1 MKRCV
6 SRPPVGFTLVELLVV
21 IAIIGLLVTILV
33 PAVQTA
39 RRQAEVSKT
48 AARIN
53 ELAAAC
59 DRYFIDTGYYPGQDE
74 PHQLT
79 GHTPPGTYT
88 GSQYL
93 AKVLVAQGEV
103 QFDSDDFLGPPLPA
117 DGYQLPPAMPADTI
131 SDRTSKEMPILYFPA
146 RRPETGLKQF
156 KYGDNS
162 IYFASDPSHP
172 RYLNET
178 LFKIYIRNKA
188 LDETPSSVDD
198 DDLPFGD
205 GKFIIV
211 GPSYKGKYFAGGPTY
226 PNL

>member
-74 PHQLT
+74 PGKLT
-79 GHTPPGTYT
+79 GTPTLPPPHYT
-88 GSQYL
+88 GSEYL
-93 AKVLVAQGEV
+93 AKVLLAQGEV
-103 QFDSDDFLGPPLPA
+103 QFGSDDFLDDGPDDDLST
-117 DGYQLPPAMPADTI
+117 GGTI
-131 SDRTSKEMPILYFPA
+131 SDRTSKEMAILYYPA
-146 RRPETGLKQF
+146 RRPETGLEQF

-162 IYFASDPSHP
+162 KYVDDPDKP
-172 RYLNET
+172 EYVPEL
-178 LFKIYIRNKA
+178 LFRVYIRNAA
-188 LDETPSSVDD
+188 LDD
-198 DDLPFGD
+198 DDTFQVTDQPFGD